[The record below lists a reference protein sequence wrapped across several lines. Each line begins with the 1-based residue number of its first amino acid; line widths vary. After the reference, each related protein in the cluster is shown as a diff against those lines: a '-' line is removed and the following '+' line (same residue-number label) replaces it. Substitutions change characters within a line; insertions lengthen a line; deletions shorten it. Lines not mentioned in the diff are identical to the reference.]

1 MARLFASVAPE
12 VKMTSAGDG
21 AGQRRNLLG
30 DARHFLTGG
39 FASRVYRVR
48 VGRESA
54 FHIAE
59 SLQHRR
65 VSGGMGGIIEINHSM
80 DSSK

>member
-1 MARLFASVAPE
+1 
-12 VKMTSAGDG
+12 MTSAGDA

-30 DARHFLTGG
+30 DTRHFLAGN

-48 VGRESA
+48 VGREPA

-59 SLQHRR
+59 SLEHHG
-65 VSGGMGGIIEINHSM
+65 VSGCMGGIIEINHSM